1 MIGRSVTFTKVAL
14 EGVGPYRDRV
24 EFQFTPG
31 MNNVVAA
38 NESGKSSLVRG
49 LMAVIFGLSAKMNT
63 LKNWDDPRKFEGEVE
78 FWAGEEQYRIER
90 KLNTGHVTVSRLA
103 RGKWQSVISGT
114 HKPSGKRNE
123 TYEEFL
129 AQHFGLSA
137 QDLYAATFCVTQPM
151 PDQDTLGANVQEL
164 LSGGGVDF
172 KRVLSSLSEELKSI
186 TKYTRDRGVT
196 DSNMLKNRALEELR
210 EKIKE
215 LEDRIDQGRNTVNSL
230 HEVRAQL
237 KQLDA
242 EIGKTQEELGRKKKT
257 LDALSDWRRLRQESI
272 RANQDL
278 EKLDGAVKE
287 AEELKKHIDASLEE
301 LKRVYPEFL
310 DAPEDVDEQLHALIA
325 IRAKRD
331 EAEKYLAELKDA
343 IEKARIEEE
352 ALKEELAA
360 YPRWEELGGDPVGR
374 VRVLRRDADAL
385 TREWESLQNTI
396 ERIRECE
403 SCLQGKYAMF
413 QQAGKEELEDLR
425 VYSRRLHALSA
436 GVEETVRERKRA
448 EEKVQSYRKALD
460 EICDRY
466 KDLESTGPG
475 AREAAEQKLA
485 LLERVQVLEKD
496 AGSLRK
502 EIAPRRGLQ
511 LAAAALLAMG
521 AGALAW
527 MLAGPQRLFVL
538 SACALI
544 GALAGY
550 VVAGRV
556 KSRLDSAKRQ
566 QLLGLEQD
574 LAACLAQMSALDR
587 ELGCYAKAGAA
598 ALGALIE
605 RLRQRGEDLA
615 KAEDLKKDL
624 PSDEELKSLLERE
637 RDAREAYDAFDSR
650 VRKFK
655 DAYGDVESALMTW
668 QGLVSRKEELS
679 NAALRMSRASFGCE
693 PHLAAS
699 VGTSDSGLS
708 DTWREMFRCLNI
720 IAPDDA
726 LCRMGPAVDF
736 LRGRT
741 PGWWEALERRAAA
754 YAGITERLREL
765 KAAAAANVRLETE
778 YAGRIKRL
786 KDDDA
791 RAAAGLEQILKAADG
806 DAGKAR
812 MRWESYRALLLEIQ
826 RKQERLG
833 GVFEQNSAIS
843 MEDLKQ
849 RRKHAEVLAGICMKE
864 WRDHIQNHP
873 GLPEISEAGDIEKV
887 SSRVSALQDDVERLQ
902 VRLNGLKEKES
913 QLLKD
918 ESRLQGLD
926 PINIAQA
933 EGELH
938 ELRERE
944 QELELLADALTE
956 AYKELDGAVADY
968 QHSYRQHLQDLA
980 TQYYRQITGVDDRIV
995 LITKDFEVKVE
1006 EAGQPCEISQLS
1018 KGAED
1023 QLYIALRFAVADLL
1037 VDNVRLPFIFDD
1049 SFAST
1054 DKGRL
1059 DNIRAILEQE
1069 SKRRQFIILSHNE
1082 MFLNWGNPVSI
1093 PR

>member
-1 MIGRSVTFTKVAL
+1 MGNSVMFTRVAL

-24 EFQFTPG
+24 EFCFTPG
-31 MNNVVAA
+31 MNNLVAV

-49 LMAVIFGLSAKMNT
+49 LMAVIFGLSARMNT

-78 FWAGEEQYRIER
+78 FCTGGEQYRIER
-90 KLNTGHVTVSRLA
+90 KFSTGHVTVSRLS
-103 RGKWQSVISGT
+103 RGKWENVLSGT

-129 AQHFGLSA
+129 AQHFGVSA
-137 QDLYAATFCVTQPM
+137 QDLYTATFCVTQPM
-151 PDQDTLGANVQEL
+151 PEQDTLGASVQEL

-172 KRVLSSLSEELKSI
+172 NKALSFLSEELKTI

-196 DSNMLKNRALEELR
+196 ESNMVKDRALEEIQDR
-210 EKIKE
+210 IRE
-215 LEDRIDQGRNTVNSL
+215 LEDKINQGRNTVNSL

-242 EIGKTQEELGRKKKT
+242 EIGRTQEELGRKKKT
-257 LDALSDWRRLRQESI
+257 LDALSDWRRLRQESN

-287 AEELKKHIDASLEE
+287 AEELKKHIDAFLEE
-301 LKRVYPEFL
+301 LRRVYPEFL
-310 DAPEDVDEQLHALIA
+310 DVPEDVGEQLHALVA
-325 IRAKRD
+325 IRLKRD
-331 EAEKYLAELKDA
+331 EANKYLAELKDA

-360 YPRWEELGGDPVGR
+360 YPGWEELGGDPVGR
-374 VRVLRRDADAL
+374 VEMLRRDSDAL
-385 TREWESLQNTI
+385 MREWDSLQNTI
-396 ERIRECE
+396 ERMRECE
-403 SCLQGKYAMF
+403 TGLQDEYAIF
-413 QQAGKEELEDLR
+413 QQADKEELEDLR

-436 GVEETVRERKRA
+436 GVEEAVRERKRA
-448 EEKVQSYRKALD
+448 EEKVEIYRKVLD

-466 KDLESTGPG
+466 MDLESTGPG
-475 AREAAEQKLA
+475 ACEAAEQKLVM
-485 LLERVQVLEKD
+485 LEKVQALEKD

-511 LAAAALLAMG
+511 LAAAALLAIG
-521 AGALAW
+521 TGALAW
-527 MLAGPQRLFVL
+527 KLAGPERLFML
-538 SACALI
+538 FACALV

-550 VVAGRV
+550 MIAGQV
-556 KSRLDSAKRQ
+556 KSRLDARKRQ
-566 QLLGLEQD
+566 ELLALEQD
-574 LAACLAQMSALDR
+574 LAACLAHVSVLDG

-598 ALGALIE
+598 TLGALIE
-605 RLRQRGEDLA
+605 RLRQRREDLA
-615 KAEDLKKDL
+615 KAEDLKRDL
-624 PSDEELKSLLERE
+624 PSDEEMKRLLERE
-637 RDAREAYDAFDSR
+637 RAAREAFDAFTGR
-650 VRKFK
+650 MRKFS
-655 DAYGDVESALMTW
+655 DAFEDVESALMEW
-668 QGLVSRKEELS
+668 QGLVNRKEELL
-679 NAALRMSRASFGCE
+679 NTALRISRASFGCE
-693 PHLAAS
+693 PDLAAS
-699 VGTSDSGLS
+699 IRTSDSGLS
-708 DTWREMFRCLNI
+708 DTWLEMFRCLNI

-726 LCRMGPAVDF
+726 LCCVGSAVNF

-741 PGWWEALERRAAA
+741 QDWWEALKRRAAA
-754 YAGITERLREL
+754 YAGIMERLREL
-765 KAAAAANVRLETE
+765 KAAAATNVLHETE
-778 YAGRIKRL
+778 YTERIKKL
-786 KDDDA
+786 EDDDA
-791 RAAAGLEQILKAADG
+791 RTAAGLAQILEAADG

-826 RKQERLG
+826 RKKERLD
-833 GVFEQNSAIS
+833 GVLEQNSAIS

-849 RRKHAEVLAGICMKE
+849 RRKQAEVLAGITMKE

-873 GLPEISEAGDIEKV
+873 GLPEIPEAGDVEKV

-918 ESRLQGLD
+918 ESRLQGQD

-933 EGELH
+933 EEELH
-938 ELRERE
+938 ELQQRK

-956 AYKELDGAVADY
+956 AYKELDGAIADY

-995 LITKDFEVKVE
+995 LITKDFDVKVE

-1054 DKGRL
+1054 DKRRL
-1059 DNIRAILEQE
+1059 DNIRAILEDE
-1069 SKRRQFIILSHNE
+1069 SKRRQFIILSHND
-1082 MFLNWGNPVSI
+1082 LILSWGKPVSI
-1093 PR
+1093 TR